1 MASRMRR
8 FYKQASVAEDERR
21 SAVLLDGRQVRTPGG
36 GALALPTP
44 ALAAAIAEEWE
55 AQGENL
61 DPRSMLLTQLASTAL
76 DRILPDP
83 SPVAVELS
91 RFAETDLLCYRAELP
106 VELATRQAEGWQ
118 PLLEWFE
125 TRYDARFV
133 VTRGVMPV
141 AQPRESVERVAAA
154 LRAFDG
160 WSLAALGIA
169 IPAAGSAVLG
179 LAMAESRIDAA
190 SAFELS
196 QQDESYQLALW
207 GEDPDAARRRT
218 ALRRDLDAAGR
229 FLELCRA

>member
-1 MASRMRR
+1 MASGRR
-8 FYKQASVAEDERR
+8 RVYKQASVAEDGPRN
-21 SAVLLDGRQVRTPGG
+21 AVLLDGRPVRTPGG

-44 ALAAAIAEEWE
+44 GLAAAIAEEWQ
-55 AQGENL
+55 AQGEQL
-61 DPRSMLLTQLASTAL
+61 DPRSMPLTQLASTAL

-83 SPVAVELS
+83 RPVALELS

-141 AQPRESVERVAAA
+141 VQPRESVERVAAA
-154 LRAFDG
+154 LHAFDG
-160 WSLAALGIA
+160 WCLAALGIA
-169 IPAAGSAVLG
+169 IPAAGSAVIG

-190 SAFELS
+190 YAFDLS
-196 QQDESYQLALW
+196 QIDESFQIKLW
-207 GEDPDAARRRT
+207 GEDPDAARRRA